1 MKSLKIAILLLA
13 AASFSFAQTN
23 WSIDKSHSKIG
34 FSVTHLVIT
43 EVEGKFKNFE
53 AKITTANENFDGA
66 SIEFTAD
73 VNSIDTYNEKRDQHL
88 MSDDFFNAEKFPK
101 LTFKSKSFKKVDDK
115 NYKLVGDLTI
125 RDITKEV
132 TLDAK
137 YGGTITDP
145 WGNTKAGFKIDGD
158 INRFDYGLKWDA
170 AIETGGLVVSKDV
183 KLIINLELNK
193 QK

>member
-43 EVEGKFKNFE
+43 EVEGQFKNFE
-53 AKITTANENFDGA
+53 AKITTASENFDNA

-73 VNSIDTYNEKRDQHL
+73 VNSIDTYNEKRDNHL

-101 LTFKSKSFKKVDDK
+101 LIFKSKSLKKIDDK

-137 YGGTITDP
+137 YSGTITDP

>member
-101 LTFKSKSFKKVDDK
+101 LIFKSKSFKKVDDK

>member
-101 LTFKSKSFKKVDDK
+101 LIFKSKSFKKVDDK

-145 WGNTKAGFKIDGD
+145 WGNTKAGFKINGD